1 MPISLIVWCICSKHY
16 HIGCFGNFHY
26 KDKIWRLTDFDL
38 CLEADVGAALGGE
51 VPDVHDVPRRP
62 LGVGLVV
69 AVGQV
74 AVQQGRAGGAAVPHL
89 HALGTAPK
97 VVNIL
102 YQLAD

>member
-1 MPISLIVWCICSKHY
+1 M
-16 HIGCFGNFHY
+16 
-26 KDKIWRLTDFDL
+26 DEIWRLTDFDL
-38 CLEADVGAALGGE
+38 GLEADVGAALGGE

-62 LGVGLVV
+62 LGVRLVV

-74 AVQQGRAGGAAVPHL
+74 AVQQGRAGGAAVAHL

-102 YQLAD
+102 YQLAVIFHHI